1 MKDEETVEAT
11 AEATRPMV
19 IASLHHRTL
28 DHLVHR
34 EQGLLHLPRLPAT
47 GAVDG
52 MTEARTETV
61 TAEEPPN
68 GGAQAADPTPQRAV
82 TVMASPETDRQAAR
96 VLEETRETIGS
107 ARRSGS

>member
-1 MKDEETVEAT
+1 
-11 AEATRPMV
+11 MV
-19 IASLHHRTL
+19 IAGLHHRTM

-34 EQGLLHLPRLPAT
+34 EQGLPIHLPRLPAT

-52 MTEARTETV
+52 KMEARTETA
-61 TAEEPPN
+61 TAEETPN
-68 GGAQAADPTPQRAV
+68 GGAQVAGPNPLRVTTMVAAG
-82 TVMASPETDRQAAR
+82 PEVDRQAAR